1 MAATLD
7 NLMETAS
14 QALAEMDYAR
24 CEARCVE
31 ALEQARAGEDWVTA
45 QRVLLPLQEARR
57 QKRQTAID
65 GLILLGTPEKAAGL
79 QSLIADERCGCVM
92 LTRPY
97 TAEDAAKLD
106 AWIRGTHRAIE
117 VGYADNDVDADTWR
131 IATFRGAEA
140 QADLPAPDRAWVGR
154 WVDPLTVKPPTPA
167 HWFMR
172 ASEALGDAA
181 MARVD
186 APLGSVERFN
196 ALDEALASA
205 GDHEL
210 LHQRLGEAAKALQEA
225 RR

>member
-1 MAATLD
+1 MTVTLD

-24 CEARCVE
+24 CEALCSD
-31 ALEQARAGEDWVTA
+31 ALQRARADEDWVMV

-57 QKRQTAID
+57 QKRQAATD
-65 GLILLGTPEKAAGL
+65 GLILLGTPEKAQTFDA
-79 QSLIADERCGCVM
+79 LIADERCGCVV

-97 TAEDAAKLD
+97 NAPDALELD
-106 AWIRGTHRAIE
+106 EAVRKTHRAIE
-117 VGYADNDVDADTWR
+117 VLFADNDADADTWR
-131 IATFRGAEA
+131 VASFHGGPAA
-140 QADLPAPDRAWVGR
+140 ADQPTPNRAWVGR
-154 WVDPLTVKPPTPA
+154 WVAPLTIKPPTPA

-181 MARVD
+181 MGRVD
-186 APLGSVERFN
+186 APLGSLERFD
-196 ALDEALASA
+196 ALAEALKSA

-210 LHQRLGEAAKALQEA
+210 LHQRLAEAAKALQEA